1 MNSSI
6 RRNERSDITASKL
19 QQPPHFTNPHNA
31 SKSLHEVHHSQI
43 LWFKLIGALEVPN
56 YHYQR
61 LRNMLFKMPHM
72 CQHFWWLHYML
83 QQLTIG
89 SSITIRINYHRLLL
103 SHWGIG
109 GRYTMLLAPFA
120 LFQQALTTIEFVIY
134 FQWLGTGLHDNL
146 NATIFHY
153 PRPLVEHIKGWCH
166 QFCISELHS
175 SLMQQHGNNNTCP
188 LGHNPWTMTPATTG
202 QQTRHANTMARPGCS
217 PVSTLQTFLCF
228 LATSKCNRTAA

>member
-1 MNSSI
+1 MQRSLNFNQIHATTELAKAWPWSELIWNLLYIDCWIMNSSI

-61 LRNMLFKMPHM
+61 LRNMVFKMPHM

-120 LFQQALTTIEFVIY
+120 LFQLALTTIRICYLLPMVRY
-134 FQWLGTGLHDNL
+134 RP
-146 NATIFHY
+146 
-153 PRPLVEHIKGWCH
+153 PR
-166 QFCISELHS
+166 
-175 SLMQQHGNNNTCP
+175 
-188 LGHNPWTMTPATTG
+188 
-202 QQTRHANTMARPGCS
+202 
-217 PVSTLQTFLCF
+217 
-228 LATSKCNRTAA
+228 